1 MLGQKDQRNKG
12 DGALPTL
19 DITTQQQDRKSHNAE
34 SCSHV
39 TGPGRPKILA
49 KMDIMPFLHFP
60 YFRCNIRC
68 REVRYTDILHDEDG
82 GQY

>member
-1 MLGQKDQRNKG
+1 MLGQEDQRNKG
-12 DGALPTL
+12 DGHMPTL

-34 SCSHV
+34 SCSQAQ
-39 TGPGRPKILA
+39 TILA

-60 YFRCNIRC
+60 YFRYIRC
-68 REVRYTDILHDEDG
+68 REGRYTDILHDEDG